1 MGICRT
7 CGIALTI
14 DNELNLY
21 HCKITGRT
29 VSGNCECQTG
39 QYAKGEAIKP
49 KKAKYNN
56 KKTIVDDMEF
66 DSTHEAIRYGEL
78 KLLQKADEIT
88 ALNTQVWFLLE
99 PKSDKN
105 RAEYYIADFTY
116 YDLKNKEFVV
126 EDAKGQ
132 RTQVFINKKKSMYN
146 KYGIDIREVQE

>member
-21 HCKITGRT
+21 RCKITGRT
-29 VSGNCECQTG
+29 LSGNCECQTG
-39 QYAKGEAIKP
+39 KYKP
-49 KKAKYNN
+49 DKPEKAHKKPKYNN
-56 KKTIVDDMEF
+56 KKTIADDMEF
-66 DSTHEAIRYGEL
+66 DSTHEAVRYGEL

-146 KYGIDIREVQE
+146 KYGIDVREV

>member
-29 VSGNCECQTG
+29 LSGNCECQTG
-39 QYAKGEAIKP
+39 KYKP
-49 KKAKYNN
+49 DKPEKAHKKPKYNN
-56 KKTIVDDMEF
+56 KKTIADDMEF
-66 DSTHEAIRYGEL
+66 DSQHEAIRYGEL

-88 ALNTQVWFLLE
+88 ALQTQVWFLLE

-105 RAEYYIADFTY
+105 QASYYIADFTY
-116 YDLKNKEFVV
+116 YDLKRKEFVV
-126 EDAKGQ
+126 EDAKGVK
-132 RTQVFINKKKSMYN
+132 TTAYILKKKAMYN
-146 KYGIDIREVQE
+146 KYGIDVKEV